1 MREFI
6 KGKYIKSIYQ
16 SDKGYVIGNMK
27 VLDTNIDDAY
37 DFIDKTLTFTGY
49 FPELKAEENYMFY
62 GEMVDHP
69 KYGIQFSVTE
79 SELILPDTKDG
90 VIIFLSSDLFPGIGE
105 KQAEKIVNTLGE
117 NAIDRILNEPGVLN
131 LVPKLSKKK
140 IDVIVN
146 TLNEY
151 SKSHR
156 TIVALTD
163 LGFTMKDA
171 MSIYNYYKEYIF
183 EVLKENPYDIID
195 NVDDITFL
203 KIDKIRK
210 NLSVEEFGKQ
220 RIKACIFYIINQLLF
235 EMGDTYLLVDEILK
249 KVEEYLEEKIEIEL
263 FLNYLDELILEDKI
277 VIEEEKIY
285 TKKIYDSEETIVDT
299 LNRLV
304 NREKNKIK
312 KLDEKISFLEE
323 ADHIKYNEKQKI
335 AIKTALENNIVVI
348 TGGPGTGKTTI
359 IKAITKLYSII
370 YEKEGE
376 NLYKDL
382 ALLAP
387 TGRASK
393 RMSESSNL
401 PASTI
406 HRFLKWDKD
415 SNEFMVNETNK
426 APSKLVIVDEASMID
441 TELMASLL
449 KGLTSDIRLV
459 LVGDKNQLPSV
470 GPGTVLKDIIESGKV
485 KTIYLDLLYRQS
497 DSSYIPILAEEIRNN
512 DLSENFTEK
521 KDDYLFLECP
531 KEMITK
537 SIENIASQLLEK
549 GYDSKRSIFLAPMY
563 AGINGIDNINKI
575 LQNIFNPKD
584 ATKKEIKVGNVI
596 YREKDKILQLV
607 NNPDEN
613 VFNGDVGYIEYIL
626 TESESTSKKDEI
638 YINFD
643 GNIIKYLPKD
653 MNKIKHGYII
663 SIHKSQGSEF
673 ELVVMPICI
682 SYYRMLYRKLIYTAI
697 TRAKQKLIII
707 GEKKAF
713 LYAVSNEYE
722 LSRKTSLKEKL
733 ENV

>member
-1 MREFI
+1 
-6 KGKYIKSIYQ
+6 
-16 SDKGYVIGNMK
+16 
-27 VLDTNIDDAY
+27 
-37 DFIDKTLTFTGY
+37 
-49 FPELKAEENYMFY
+49 
-62 GEMVDHP
+62 
-69 KYGIQFSVTE
+69 
-79 SELILPDTKDG
+79 
-90 VIIFLSSDLFPGIGE
+90 
-105 KQAEKIVNTLGE
+105 
-117 NAIDRILNEPGVLN
+117 
-131 LVPKLSKKK
+131 
-140 IDVIVN
+140 
-146 TLNEY
+146 
-151 SKSHR
+151 
-156 TIVALTD
+156 
-163 LGFTMKDA
+163 MKDA